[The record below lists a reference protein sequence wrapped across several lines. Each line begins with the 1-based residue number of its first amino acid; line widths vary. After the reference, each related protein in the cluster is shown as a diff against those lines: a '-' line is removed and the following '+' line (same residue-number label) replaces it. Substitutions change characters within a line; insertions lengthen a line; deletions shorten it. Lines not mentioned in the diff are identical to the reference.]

1 MRASRS
7 TRLQPVL
14 LATLLG
20 LAACGAESQEGPRPL
35 APDEAFLR
43 WRLTEAEVEDLFE
56 MKASELEY
64 DPDTYRRRKAHW
76 QRYYPWPEHPDGG
89 FLMRTNGA
97 HLREDDEISEEAP
110 DLRILVTGDSHTD
123 GACNNAETY
132 TNVLERRLGEAY
144 PDKRVDALNAGHG
157 GFSFFSFLGVL
168 HKYMDTNP
176 RVFIIGVFGGN
187 DFAEVL
193 APFHYLQGRRRPTAK
208 GDYVARLRTAEKIRD
223 RSGFRAL
230 NQGFNQLVYFQQHPD
245 QVEIAYQ
252 AAETVLR
259 EIQRVCEENGIR
271 LIVVYIPPPADVQ
284 PQRFDGLFDE
294 VSEALALTPGA
305 RVLNDLLASR
315 LLRFLR
321 ARGIETVDG
330 REVFAGRSE
339 LLYWKFDQHINLA
352 AHRLLAEALVPL
364 LESELRE

>member
-1 MRASRS
+1 MQASRS
-7 TRLQPVL
+7 TRLQAL
-14 LATLLG
+14 LIATWLG

-43 WRLTEAEVEDLFE
+43 WRLSEAEVEALFE
-56 MKASELEY
+56 MKAPELEY

-76 QRYYPWPEHPDGG
+76 EKYYRWPEHPDGG
-89 FLMRTNGA
+89 FTMRTNGA
-97 HLREDDEISEEAP
+97 HLREDDEISETAP

-123 GACNNAETY
+123 GVCNNSESY
-132 TNVLERRLGEAY
+132 TNVLERQLREAY
-144 PDKRVDALNAGHG
+144 PGKRVEALNAGHG
-157 GFSFFSFLGVL
+157 GFSFYNFLGVL
-168 HKYMDTNP
+168 HKYMETKP

-187 DFAEVL
+187 DFAEAL
-193 APFHYLQGRRRPTAK
+193 APFHYLHGHRRPTAK
-208 GDYVARLRTAEKIRD
+208 GDYEVRLRVAEKIRD
-223 RSGFRAL
+223 RAGFRAL

-259 EIQRVCEENGIR
+259 EIQRVCDENGIR
-271 LIVVYIPPPADVQ
+271 MIVVYIPPPADVQ
-284 PQRFDGLFDE
+284 PERFDGLFDE

-321 ARGIETVDG
+321 ARGIEVIDG
-330 REVFAGRSE
+330 RDVFAGSTE
-339 LLYWKFDQHINLA
+339 LLYWKFDQHINLV
-352 AHRLLAEALVPL
+352 AHQLLAEALVPL